1 LINLFWHLEFN
12 LLLKSE
18 EKNFN
23 FNRYPSELIEF
34 INKKTVS
41 ELQKMSILDSNDIL
55 EFILKP
61 ASQE

>member
-1 LINLFWHLEFN
+1 MINLFWHLEFN
-12 LLLKSE
+12 LLLKSV

-23 FNRYPSELIEF
+23 LEGYPSELIEF

-41 ELQKMSILDSNDIL
+41 ELQKMSILYSNDIL